1 MTIHE
6 LSEIEGRTIREFVQ
20 RAADDGQLAGAVLD
34 YGCGKQPY
42 REIVESVGSYHPWDR
57 VQFGGSVCGRNIG
70 TTLTSEGVEG
80 GWDAILSTQ
89 VIQYVHRP
97 EDWLSDIAAML
108 RPGGYLILTY
118 PGAWPVLR
126 DHLWSFTQAGMEHLL
141 DDAGLTVVRHEIRA
155 ALPFDGFSIPTGYG
169 VVARA

>member
-1 MTIHE
+1 VNIHE
-6 LSEIEGRTIREFVQ
+6 LSEIEQ
-20 RAADDGQLAGAVLD
+20 RSIEDFLLQAADDGLFTGNVLD
-34 YGCGKQPY
+34 LGCGKQPY
-42 REIVESVGSYHPWDR
+42 RGLIERTSTYHGYDR
-57 VQFGGSVCGRNIG
+57 VQFGGSVCGHNIG
-70 TTLTSEGVEG
+70 KTLTREG

-108 RPGGYLILTY
+108 RPGGHLILTY

-126 DHLWSFTQAGMEHLL
+126 DHLWSFTQAGMEMLL
-141 DDAGLTVVRHEIRA
+141 DDAGMTVVRHEIRA

>member
-1 MTIHE
+1 MNIHE
-6 LSEIEGRTIREFVQ
+6 LSEIEQRTIREFVQ

-42 REIVESVGSYHPWDR
+42 RAIVESVGSYHGYDR
-57 VQFGGSVCGRNIG
+57 VQFGGSVCPQNIG
-70 TTLTSEGVEG
+70 TTFRRDG
-80 GWDAILSTQ
+80 GWDAVLSTQ
-89 VIQYVHRP
+89 VVQYVHRP

-108 RPGGYLILTY
+108 RPGGHLILTY

-126 DHLWSFTQAGMEHLL
+126 DHLWSFTQAGMEFLL
-141 DDAGLTVVRHEIRA
+141 DDAGLTVVRHEMRA
-155 ALPFDGFSIPTGYG
+155 ALPCDGFSIPTGYG

>member
-1 MTIHE
+1 MNIHE

-20 RAADDGQLAGAVLD
+20 RAADDGHLAGAVLD

-42 REIVESVGSYHPWDR
+42 RELIERTCQYAGYDR
-57 VQFGGSVCGRNIG
+57 TQFGGNVSGRNIG
-70 TTLTSEGVEG
+70 KTLIREG
-80 GWDAILSTQ
+80 GWDAVLSTQ

-108 RPGGYLILTY
+108 RPGGHLILTY

-126 DHLWSFTQAGMEHLL
+126 DHLWSFTQAGMEYLL
-141 DDAGLTVVRHEIRA
+141 EDAGLDVVRHEVRA
-155 ALPFDGFSIPTGYG
+155 AIPFDGFSIVTGYG